1 MILTKPLPLF
11 ERFTDMGSVLIGL
24 SFLSFLVYWVS
35 HFRRELT
42 VVRNLLD
49 YAGNLLLS

>member
-11 ERFTDMGSVLIGL
+11 GRFTDMGSILIGL

-49 YAGNLLLS
+49 LACNLILS